1 MTQIR
6 IAEKDPRKRGELF
19 KRMIGQ
25 LLEKQGY
32 SVTFNRVK
40 QPGYELD
47 FDAKHGNYKIIGE
60 CKAHKGKIDSPD
72 LLKFFGKFELEKRIN
87 PHLSAEFYSL
97 SPLTGRDGAERLLEH
112 IKEEDGILFS
122 VHTPE
127 EIIGKLKSGNMLSGD
142 IDQIED
148 EFKTQIEGIAYATGQ
163 KFYIDDIFLEY
174 FRGEYYWI
182 CLISEH
188 AGRKSFLLL
197 DSDGNI
203 PEGSR
208 SLSEIMKEH
217 DESLNDLAYLP
228 QQEDLDLDSKK
239 LLSIVAC
246 IDENESHWWGIFDIC
261 INILIE
267 NGYYNIVRDIFK
279 KIEKLNCSE
288 EIIFGKAEDI
298 GDRIWFSDSDDNNS
312 AHALYEFAKNGY
324 DKLNNQEKVRS
335 IFTKV
340 SSIEEDERKEI
351 EEKRRAIEAEME
363 DERRARE
370 DTDDAMN
377 E

>member
-19 KRMIGQ
+19 ERMMGE

-32 SVTFNRVK
+32 DVTFNRVK
-40 QPGYELD
+40 HPGYELD
-47 FDAKHGNYKIIGE
+47 FDAQHGNFKIIGE

-72 LLKFFGKFELEKRIN
+72 LLKFFGKFELEKRTN
-87 PHLSAEFYSL
+87 SHLSAEFYSL
-97 SPLTGRDGAERLLEH
+97 SPLTGRNGAEELLEH
-112 IKEEDGILFS
+112 IKEEDGVLFS

-127 EIIGKLKSGNMLSGD
+127 EIIDKLKNGGTLLGD
-142 IDQIED
+142 IDQVED
-148 EFKTQIEGIAYATGQ
+148 EFKTQIEGIAYVTGQ
-163 KFYIDDIFLEY
+163 KFYTDGIFLEY

-182 CLISEH
+182 CLLSEH
-188 AGRKSFLLL
+188 VGKKSFLLL
-197 DSDGNI
+197 DSEGNI

-208 SLSEIMKEH
+208 SISDVMKEH
-217 DESLNDLAYLP
+217 DELLNGMVYLP
-228 QQEDLDLDSKK
+228 QQEYLDLDSKK

-246 IDENESHWWGIFDIC
+246 LDKSESHWWSIFDIC

-267 NGYYNIVRDIFK
+267 NGYYNIVGAIFK
-279 KIEKLNCSE
+279 KIEKLNYSE

-298 GDRIWFSDSDDNNS
+298 GARIWFSDSDDNSS

-335 IFTKV
+335 ISEKI
-340 SSIEEDERKEI
+340 SAIEEDERRAI
-351 EEKRRAIEAEME
+351 EEVRRAEEAEME
-363 DERRARE
+363 DDIRARE
-370 DTDDAMN
+370 NTDNEMN